1 MEWVKR
7 LQEMRDEDL
16 DVQMKVKKNLAKKI
30 KKNYQDLK
38 YASSNEWGLLRAL
51 VYNGCLD
58 DEVA

>member
-1 MEWVKR
+1 
-7 LQEMRDEDL
+7 MRDEDM

-51 VYNGCLD
+51 VQNGCLD
-58 DEVA
+58 EEVA